1 MDRNK
6 YLEMRRAGQ
15 YDFAWFYQ
23 YYLENRN
30 RSKALIPFDIFQQ
43 TFNMFFQMNGAVVL
57 EFMDKKMEITKI
69 ENEQG
74 HLLYIN

>member
-23 YYLENRN
+23 YYLENIN

-43 TFNMFFQMNGAVVL
+43 TFNMLFQMNGAIVV

-74 HLLYIN
+74 QLLYIN